1 MDQAHQQTDLEL
13 KRLEKRLAKT
23 YGQAAAELQ
32 AKFEDYMRRFAI
44 KDEIKRKQVASGE
57 LSQDEYIQWRY
68 GQICIGK
75 RWEEMV
81 KTMTEDLVNVDRIA
95 MSMVNEFT
103 PDVYALNHNYGTFE
117 AESGSMVDTSYTLYD
132 RDTVNY
138 LLTEEPDLLPQPKVN
153 VPKDLAWNKK
163 HITNA
168 ITQGIL
174 QGESIQQISKR
185 LTDTVGMDHR
195 AAVRSARTATTG
207 AENKGRIDSY
217 KRAAK
222 MGIKLQKVW
231 LATLDG
237 RTRHSHRQMDGQKI
251 VVDADS
257 KQEQKFP
264 NGCRYPG
271 DPHGK
276 PSEVYNCRCTLIAQ
290 VQNHDVDASDLSER
304 NTRKLGGMSYD
315 EWKASKPEP
324 SKAKQKTKTDKPATE
339 TAKKAKPQKPKE
351 YPDTFEGK
359 MARIQDRVKAKG
371 GASEDDLKE
380 AGKLIA
386 QKRKEDRAAK
396 NAKMEKL
403 KKERDNAL
411 DLVVKAQSGSEESKK
426 AFEKYKRLDNEYT
439 KLMNRPSKMDNAQE
453 LKQLLSGIR
462 EMGSGGQDINKHLS
476 DSKSKVAQLVKNAYD
491 IYPSSWVKNSVD
503 MGYLRPRKVKRGF
516 YNGSTI
522 AISDEGESAFKTAI
536 HELGHR
542 MEDAV
547 PGIKQA
553 EKDFYDRRTKGE
565 KLKWLGRPYGKNEKA
580 RKDDFINPYMGKD
593 YGGDG
598 YELVSMGFEMAYT
611 RPELLAKDSD
621 MESWIYGIL
630 ALM

>member
-1 MDQAHQQTDLEL
+1 MDQAHQQTDREL
-13 KRLEKRLAKT
+13 KQLEKRLAKT
-23 YGQAAAELQ
+23 YGQAATELQ

-57 LSQDEYIQWRY
+57 LSQEEYIKWRY

-81 KTMTEDLVNVDRIA
+81 KTMTEDLVNVDQIA
-95 MSMVNEFT
+95 MSMVNDFT

-117 AESGSMVDTSYTLYD
+117 AESGSMIDTSYTLYD

-138 LLTEEPDLLPQPKVN
+138 LLTEEPDLLPRPKVDI
-153 VPKDLAWNKK
+153 PKDMAWNKK
-163 HITNA
+163 HITSA

-174 QGESIQQISKR
+174 QGESIPQISKR

-217 KRAAK
+217 KRAEK
-222 MGIKLQKVW
+222 MGIKIKKTW

-237 RTRHSHRQMDGQKI
+237 RTRHAHRYMDGQKQDTDKPFKSDLGTI
-251 VVDADS
+251 M
-257 KQEQKFP
+257 
-264 NGCRYPG
+264 YPG
-271 DPHGK
+271 DPHAH
-276 PSEVYNCRCTLIAQ
+276 PANVYNCRCTLIAQ
-290 VQNHDVDASDLSER
+290 VQNQDVDASDLSDR

-315 EWKASKPEP
+315 EWKASKPGP
-324 SKAKQKTKTDKPATE
+324 SKAKKKTKPDKPATE
-339 TAKKAKPQKPKE
+339 TAKKAKPQKPKT

-359 MARIQDRVKAKG
+359 IARIQDRVKANG
-371 GASEDDLKE
+371 SASEDDLKE

-386 QKRKEDRAAK
+386 KKRKDDRASRLAQ
-396 NAKMEKL
+396 AEMI
-403 KKERDNAL
+403 KKERDKIFDSIMDYPAGSKDRENAIEKWKKL
-411 DLVVKAQSGSEESKK
+411 DADCAKSK
-426 AFEKYKRLDNEYT
+426 LN
-439 KLMNRPSKMDNAQE
+439 PSKMDNAQD
-453 LKQLLSGIR
+453 LKQVLSSIR
-462 EMGSGGQDINKHLS
+462 EMGSGGQDINKHLGN
-476 DSKSKVAQLVKNAYD
+476 SKSKVAQSVKDAYD
-491 IYPSSWVKNSVD
+491 IYPSDWVKKSVD
-503 MGYLRPRKVKRGF
+503 MGNLHPQKVKRGY
-516 YNGSTI
+516 YNGVTI
-522 AISDEGESAFKTAI
+522 AISAEGESAFKTAI

-547 PGIKQA
+547 PGIKQS

-565 KLKWLGRPYGKNEKA
+565 ELKWLGRPYGKNEKA

-611 RPELLAKDSD
+611 RPELLAKDPD